1 MNTYAIINN
10 GIVENTIEYTEQPST
25 PPPGFGEGYTAV
37 QADRVSPGWQYLNG
51 VFTDPN
57 PPAHMAVIPQLT
69 LIEQILA
76 NPVELAKLKAALGVT
91 V

>member
-1 MNTYAIINN
+1 MNTYAIIKD
-10 GIVENTIEYTEQPST
+10 GRVENTVEYAEPPST
-25 PPPGFGEGYTAV
+25 PPPGFGEGYVAV

-57 PPAHMAVIPQLT
+57 PPVPMAVIPQPT

-76 NPVELAKLKAALGVT
+76 SPKDVAALKQALGL
-91 V
+91 

>member
-1 MNTYAIINN
+1 MNTYAIIKD
-10 GIVENTIEYTEQPST
+10 GIVENTVEYDSQPTT
-25 PPPGFGEGYTAV
+25 PPPGFGEGYMAI

-57 PPAHMAVIPQLT
+57 PPVPMAVTPQPT
-69 LIEQILA
+69 LIEQILV
-76 NPVELAKLKAALGVT
+76 NPVELAKLKAALGV

>member
-1 MNTYAIINN
+1 MNTYAIIKD
-10 GIVENTIEYTEQPST
+10 GRVENTVEYAEPPST
-25 PPPGFGEGYTAV
+25 PPPGFGEGYVAV

-57 PPAHMAVIPQLT
+57 PPVPMAVIPQLT

-91 V
+91 I

>member
-1 MNTYAIINN
+1 MNTYAIIKD
-10 GIVENTIEYTEQPST
+10 GIVENTVEYDSQPTT
-25 PPPGFGEGYTAV
+25 PPPGFGEGYMAI

-57 PPAHMAVIPQLT
+57 PPVPMAVTPQPT

-76 NPVELAKLKAALGVT
+76 NPVELAKLKAALGVL
-91 V
+91 